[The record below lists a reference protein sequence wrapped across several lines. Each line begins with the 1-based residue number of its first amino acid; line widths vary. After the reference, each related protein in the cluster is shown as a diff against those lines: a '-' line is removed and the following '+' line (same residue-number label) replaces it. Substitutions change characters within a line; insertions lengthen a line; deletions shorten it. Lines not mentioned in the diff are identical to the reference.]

1 MCRDTVQGALAVA
14 GSRGVD
20 SLLPEQSAMSQFQM
34 TSTEYGLIVHVR
46 LDSDV
51 EPNQADLRDA
61 LNRLLNCLSNW
72 EGVEIEIKSVS
83 QS

>member
-1 MCRDTVQGALAVA
+1 
-14 GSRGVD
+14 
-20 SLLPEQSAMSQFQM
+20 MSTFQM

-72 EGVEIEIKSVS
+72 EGVEVEIKSVS